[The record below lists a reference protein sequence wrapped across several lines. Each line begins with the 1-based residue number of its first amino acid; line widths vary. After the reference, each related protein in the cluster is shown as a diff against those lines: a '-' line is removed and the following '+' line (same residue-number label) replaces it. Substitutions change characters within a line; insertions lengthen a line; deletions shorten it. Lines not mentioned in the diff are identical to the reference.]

1 MAAPEQRSQRV
12 YKTQNVYD
20 ASQER
25 LAFIFANFERIYL
38 SFSGGKDS
46 GVMLNLV
53 LQYMRE
59 NNITQ
64 KIGVMVMDNET
75 NYTHSLDFMHSILE
89 RNLDLLDVYWLCIPL
104 DLPCSV
110 SSYETNWNCWGEN
123 DKARW
128 VMPRPDKPYV
138 VTFDNHPFPFYRENM
153 LDKEFYDEFGEWYSQ
168 GKPTAALIGI
178 RAQESL
184 NRYRAIMNDR
194 KERMH
199 GKAWTKRNTEHC
211 YNVYPIFDWKTDDI
225 WTANA
230 KFDWEYNKL
239 YDLFYMAG
247 VPIGK
252 MRVASAFMSESKS
265 NLNMYRIIDPQIWA
279 RLCARVS
286 GANFHATYGKQLN
299 YKSFTLPANHTW
311 KSFVKFLLATL
322 PEESAVNFKKRFVQS
337 VLFWGRTGRGLSDAT
352 IQALKAKGVSFHL
365 NGKTRHGRQTLD
377 RVIMKLCPDNLDF
390 LKHDAS
396 NVLNWKRFGVTIL
409 KNDHTCKYLGLAPTK
424 EQAERQKH
432 IQKKYSKV

>member
-89 RNLDLLDVYWLCIPL
+89 KNLDLLDVYWLCIPL

-153 LDKEFYDEFGEWYSQ
+153 LDKEFYDEFLINALSVMSPYGPEEKQ
-168 GKPTAALIGI
+168 ALLEAA
-178 RAQESL
+178 
-184 NRYRAIMNDR
+184 
-194 KERMH
+194 
-199 GKAWTKRNTEHC
+199 
-211 YNVYPIFDWKTDDI
+211 
-225 WTANA
+225 
-230 KFDWEYNKL
+230 
-239 YDLFYMAG
+239 DL
-247 VPIGK
+247 K
-252 MRVASAFMSESKS
+252 MRAEVLIA
-265 NLNMYRIIDPQIWA
+265 
-279 RLCARVS
+279 
-286 GANFHATYGKQLN
+286 
-299 YKSFTLPANHTW
+299 
-311 KSFVKFLLATL
+311 LAEIEL
-322 PEESAVNFKKRFVQS
+322 
-337 VLFWGRTGRGLSDAT
+337 
-352 IQALKAKGVSFHL
+352 
-365 NGKTRHGRQTLD
+365 
-377 RVIMKLCPDNLDF
+377 
-390 LKHDAS
+390 AS
-396 NVLNWKRFGVTIL
+396 NGGTGSTL
-409 KNDHTCKYLGLAPTK
+409 
-424 EQAERQKH
+424 Q
-432 IQKKYSKV
+432 